1 MSPLPKHIVAALL
14 LMAAG
19 VGILLYQPAQS
30 YAIVVAIAGA
40 GVILFAGSGA
50 GGAQL
55 GGITDSIRRASS
67 GERPTSPAG
76 ATGELARTYEE
87 LGALA
92 DRRARETADH
102 AKRSRE
108 LDDAEHTLEEVTR
121 RLSEGV
127 TMQVTASEETTKL
140 IRGMTSQVH
149 EIAQHVEA
157 LTSSAEE
164 SSSSILEMTATNDE
178 VAENVG

>member
-1 MSPLPKHIVAALL
+1 MSPLPKNLVAALL
-14 LMAAG
+14 LLAVG
-19 VGILLYQPAQS
+19 VGILFYVPAQT
-30 YAIVVAIAGA
+30 YAIAVAIVGA
-40 GVILFAGSGA
+40 AALLFAGGGA
-50 GGAQL
+50 PAQL
-55 GGITDSIRRASS
+55 GGVTDAIRRAAS
-67 GERPTSPAG
+67 GERPPAPAG

-87 LGALA
+87 LAALA

-108 LDDAEHTLEEVTR
+108 LDDAEHTLEDVTR

-149 EIAQHVEA
+149 DIAQHV
-157 LTSSAEE
+157 
-164 SSSSILEMTATNDE
+164 
-178 VAENVG
+178 